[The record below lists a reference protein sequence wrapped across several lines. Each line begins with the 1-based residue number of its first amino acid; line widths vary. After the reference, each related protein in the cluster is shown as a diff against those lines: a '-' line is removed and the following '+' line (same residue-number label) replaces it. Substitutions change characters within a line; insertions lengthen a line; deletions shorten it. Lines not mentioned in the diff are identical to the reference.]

1 MIWEEISL
9 KPLLLLALLTG
20 AVCAHA
26 GVITTYTD
34 RTLFTTAHGGA
45 LTVEDFGPVA
55 KFPIST
61 GVLNSSTNLPG
72 IGLLPGDIQ
81 PGVTYSTQLPGTGA
95 FFNIDAGGGFT
106 EGFLDSIKDG
116 NPNRELTIVFD
127 SLQRGFGFDTNF
139 LMGTSFDITVNFSS
153 GSPYQSNL
161 TVLQTSNMEFFGFLS
176 ADPDIVS
183 AVIRGIDS
191 SSFAFALDN
200 FTYTQGD
207 PGNGGSAV
215 IPEPSTLALL
225 AFGLGAIALR
235 ARRRQTA

>member
-1 MIWEEISL
+1 M
-9 KPLLLLALLTG
+9 KPLLSLALFTS
-20 AVCAHA
+20 AICAHA

-34 RTLFTTAHGGA
+34 RLLFTAAHGGA
-45 LTVEDFGPVA
+45 LTVEDFGPTA

-81 PGVTYSTQLPGTGA
+81 PGVTYSTQLPGTGF
-95 FFNIDAGGGFT
+95 FFNLDSGGGYA
-106 EGFLDSIKDG
+106 GAMLDSIRDG
-116 NPNRELTIVFD
+116 NPNRELTIAFD
-127 SLQRGFGFDTNF
+127 SLQRGFGFDTNN
-139 LMGTSFDITVNFSS
+139 LMGTSFDITINFST

-161 TVLQTSNMEFFGFLS
+161 SVAADSGMQFFGFLS

-183 AVIRGIDS
+183 AVIRGNGS
-191 SSFAFALDN
+191 QSFAFIVDN

-207 PGNGGSAV
+207 PGNGGSK

-235 ARRRQTA
+235 ARRHQTT